1 MFFMSCGGH
10 AMMIREAVVAG
21 SWYPGDAGAC
31 RRAIEAMRAAS
42 AKAAGRMA
50 AAAEPKAPPPAQRPA
65 EADLPA
71 RPVAGILPHAGWTF
85 SGPTAVAALDAIR
98 SRRTPQT
105 FVIFGFHHRRAI
117 RRCAIFPSGG
127 WETPLGLAE
136 VDERMARELL
146 ARAADLLDDNPRAH
160 EDEHS
165 IEIQAPLIRHLFPEA
180 RIVPILVP
188 PTDAAAALGRAVG
201 QAIKDLEADAVC
213 LGSTD
218 LTHYGPGYG
227 FAPKGTGP
235 AAIKWMREENDRRM
249 VDLMARLDAEG
260 VLAEAR
266 EHQNACGPG
275 AVAAALAAARVLG
288 AARGTVVQYTTSAD
302 VMRQEM
308 GRLETDMAVG
318 YVGMV
323 F

>member
-1 MFFMSCGGH
+1 
-10 AMMIREAVVAG
+10 MMIREAVVAG
-21 SWYPGDAGAC
+21 SWYPGEAGAC
-31 RRAIEAMRAAS
+31 RRAIEAMRL
-42 AKAAGRMA
+42 
-50 AAAEPKAPPPAQRPA
+50 KAPPPA
-65 EADLPA
+65 DLPS

-117 RRCAIFPSGG
+117 RRCAIFASGA
-127 WETPLGLAE
+127 WETPLGLVE
-136 VDERMARELL
+136 VDERLARELL
-146 ARAADLLDDNPRAH
+146 ARVPELLDDNPQAH
-160 EDEHS
+160 EEEHS
-165 IEIQAPLIRHLFPEA
+165 IEIQVPFLRHLFPEA
-180 RIVPILVP
+180 RIVPILVA
-188 PTDAAAALGRAVG
+188 PTDQAAALGRAVG
-201 QAIKDLEADAVC
+201 QTISDLEADAVC

-227 FAPKGTGP
+227 FTPKGTGP
-235 AAIKWMREENDRRM
+235 AAIRWMRDENDRRM

-260 VLAEAR
+260 ALAEAR
-266 EHQNACGPG
+266 EHLNACGPG
-275 AVAAALAAARVLG
+275 AVAATLAAARVLG

-302 VMRQEM
+302 VMREQM